1 MRYPCSSSSVTSFRA
16 CQDGEASWQPPSLLW
31 SGSSGMALSRQCQWC
46 MTCGVPWHSAH
57 QLGVGCPSKGKGF
70 PQEDPVA
77 PHIRLGGKF
86 LWRQE
91 RGRLKP
97 GEGCAGSPL
106 LSKGKTEDSD
116 CPLPPLSSLGCE
128 QPPSP
133 IILPQF
139 PLQACSGQRENFG
152 RCRADCARGH
162 CWGRDGSVGMRT
174 SRGNPR
180 GRDALERPPGQ
191 PLPSQC
197 HSHCVS
203 GPLVLSISQG
213 AMWHLYP
220 WG

>member
-1 MRYPCSSSSVTSFRA
+1 MVGGQPSGGSMRYPCSSSSVTSFRA

-31 SGSSGMALSRQCQWC
+31 SGSSGMALPRQCQWC

-128 QPPSP
+128 HPP
-133 IILPQF
+133 
-139 PLQACSGQRENFG
+139 
-152 RCRADCARGH
+152 
-162 CWGRDGSVGMRT
+162 V
-174 SRGNPR
+174 
-180 GRDALERPPGQ
+180 
-191 PLPSQC
+191 PSFC
-197 HSHCVS
+197 PNSHCRPAQDRERILGDAGLTV
-203 GPLVLSISQG
+203 PEATVG
-213 AMWHLYP
+213 AGMGQWE
-220 WG
+220 